1 MECGI
6 RRKPIPYITPTI
18 AAARKAKVAASV
30 LSSVFAIIH
39 TLQVGHRWNTEVYDG
54 RRQLPHTKE
63 VTLEGRSEV
72 PVSV

>member
-1 MECGI
+1 L
-6 RRKPIPYITPTI
+6 
-18 AAARKAKVAASV
+18 V
-30 LSSVFAIIH
+30 LSSVFAIIR

-63 VTLEGRSEV
+63 ITLEGRSEV